1 MTTISDVMDQT
12 NFKMNK
18 TIELLRADLATV
30 RAGRATPS
38 LLEKVFVDYYGTPT
52 PVSQV
57 ANVSVP
63 EPRMI
68 VIQPWERNLLK
79 DIEKAIM
86 KSDLGLNPN
95 NDGTVIRLNLPQLT
109 EERRKELVKVVHKK
123 AEDSRVVI
131 RNVRREAN
139 ELIKKI
145 EKAKEITEDEAK
157 KATEEMQKTT
167 DKFIKEIDVIMAHKE
182 KEVMEKR
189 KSGFDCS

>member
-1 MTTISDVMDQT
+1 MTTISDVMEQT

-38 LLEKVFVDYYGTPT
+38 LLEKVLVDYYGTPT

-57 ANVSVP
+57 ANVTVP

-157 KATEEMQKTT
+157 NATEEMQKIT

-182 KEVMEKR
+182 KEVMEV
-189 KSGFDCS
+189 

>member
-1 MTTISDVMDQT
+1 MDQT

-18 TIELLRADLATV
+18 TIELLRSDLATV

-38 LLEKVFVDYYGTPT
+38 LLEKVMVDYYGTPT

-145 EKAKEITEDEAK
+145 EKAKEIAEDEAK

-182 KEVMEKR
+182 KEVMEV
-189 KSGFDCS
+189 

>member
-1 MTTISDVMDQT
+1 MATISDVMEQT

-18 TIELLRADLATV
+18 TIELLRADLSTV

-57 ANVSVP
+57 ASVTVP
-63 EPRMI
+63 EPRII
-68 VIQPWERNLLK
+68 VIQPWEKTLLK

-109 EERRKELVKVVHKK
+109 EERRKELVKVFQQSF
-123 AEDSRVVI
+123 E
-131 RNVRREAN
+131 N
-139 ELIKKI
+139 IKGSK
-145 EKAKEITEDEAK
+145 
-157 KATEEMQKTT
+157 
-167 DKFIKEIDVIMAHKE
+167 
-182 KEVMEKR
+182 
-189 KSGFDCS
+189 

>member
-68 VIQPWERNLLK
+68 VIQ
-79 DIEKAIM
+79 A
-86 KSDLGLNPN
+86 
-95 NDGTVIRLNLPQLT
+95 
-109 EERRKELVKVVHKK
+109 
-123 AEDSRVVI
+123 
-131 RNVRREAN
+131 
-139 ELIKKI
+139 
-145 EKAKEITEDEAK
+145 
-157 KATEEMQKTT
+157 
-167 DKFIKEIDVIMAHKE
+167 
-182 KEVMEKR
+182 
-189 KSGFDCS
+189 

>member
-145 EKAKEITEDEAK
+145 F
-157 KATEEMQKTT
+157 
-167 DKFIKEIDVIMAHKE
+167 FILFLFSE
-182 KEVMEKR
+182 
-189 KSGFDCS
+189 